1 MLKFELIKPIAKDS
15 KPSTFEV
22 VVTTMQGDADNFH
35 YLKLYD
41 FKRDNANDMA
51 WLETIL
57 RWGPMHEARGMKHH
71 ELEDHSIV
79 QQIIFGDEIMDFEE
93 IEKDI
98 ESGSIEPY
106 KDWDIL
112 PKFFL
117 DMTPKEKTEYI
128 ESIEGKYLY
137 PAYGW
142 DNPYSSYWQSDEYY
156 RDAYYS
162 SKIKFIDEDL
172 VEWNVKFDII
182 D

>member
-1 MLKFELIKPIAKDS
+1 MLKFELIKPVSKDS

-22 VVTTMQGDADNFH
+22 VITTMQGDADNFH
-35 YLKLYD
+35 YIKLYN

-57 RWGPMHEARGMKHH
+57 RWGPKHEEKGMGYH

-79 QQIIFGDEIMDFEE
+79 QEIIFGDETMNFEE

-98 ESGSIEPY
+98 KEGNLEPY
-106 KDWDIL
+106 RDWDLL

-117 DMTPKEKTEYI
+117 DMTPREKTVYVDENQRP
-128 ESIEGKYLY
+128 YLY
-137 PAYGW
+137 HSYGW
-142 DNPYSSYWQSDEYY
+142 ESPYSSYWERDDFYK
-156 RDAYYS
+156 DAYYS
-162 SKIKFIDEDL
+162 SKITFVDEDL
-172 VEWNVKFDII
+172 TQWNVKFDFI